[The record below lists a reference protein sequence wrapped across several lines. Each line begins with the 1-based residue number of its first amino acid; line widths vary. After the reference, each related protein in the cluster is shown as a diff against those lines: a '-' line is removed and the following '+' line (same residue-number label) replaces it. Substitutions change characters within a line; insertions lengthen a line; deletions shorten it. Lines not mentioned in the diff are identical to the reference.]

1 MSVYIWT
8 ALFIVLIIIEAMTA
22 QLTTI
27 WFAVG
32 ALASAIAAFFNG
44 PVWLQWTL
52 FLVVSVVLILSTR
65 KLARGLLKAKPKATN
80 ADRAIGQNGIVTEE
94 IDNLNAKGAVN
105 LNGMFWTARSE
116 DNTVIPV
123 GETVTAVRIDGVKL
137 IVTRQETKED

>member
-94 IDNLNAKGAVN
+94 IDNLNAKGAVS

-116 DNTVIPV
+116 DNSVIPV

>member
-8 ALFIVLIIIEAMTA
+8 ALFIVLVIVEAATA

-32 ALASAIAAFFNG
+32 ALAAAVASFCNG

-52 FLVVSVVLILSTR
+52 FLVISVVLILCTR
-65 KLARGLLKAKPKATN
+65 KMATSLLKAKPKATN
-80 ADRAIGQNGIVTEE
+80 ADRAIGQDGIVTEE

-105 LNGMFWTARSE
+105 LNGVYWTARSE
-116 DNTVIPV
+116 DNSVIPV
-123 GETVTAVRIDGVKL
+123 GETVTTVRIEGVKL
-137 IVTRQETKED
+137 IVNRKETKED

>member
-8 ALFIVLIIIEAMTA
+8 ALFIVLVIIEGITA

-32 ALASAIAAFFNG
+32 AIAAAVAAFLNG

-65 KLARGLLKAKPKATN
+65 KLARGLLKATPKATN
-80 ADRAIGQNGIVTEE
+80 ADRAIGQDGIVTEE
-94 IDNLNAKGAVN
+94 IDNLNAKGAVS
-105 LNGMFWTARSE
+105 LNGAFWTARSE
-116 DNTVIPV
+116 NNSVIPL
-123 GETVTAVRIDGVKL
+123 GETVTAIRIEGVKL
-137 IVTRQETKED
+137 IVKKKENKED

>member
-8 ALFIVLIIIEAMTA
+8 ALFIVLIIIEGITA

-32 ALASAIAAFFNG
+32 AIAAAVAAFLNG

-65 KLARGLLKAKPKATN
+65 KLARGLLKTTPKATN
-80 ADRAIGQNGIVTEE
+80 ADRAIGQDGIVTEE
-94 IDNLNAKGAVN
+94 IDNLNAKGAVS
-105 LNGMFWTARSE
+105 LNGAFWTARSE
-116 DNTVIPV
+116 NNSVIPL
-123 GETVTAVRIDGVKL
+123 GETVTAIRIEGVKL
-137 IVTRQETKED
+137 IVKKKENKED

>member
-8 ALFIVLIIIEAMTA
+8 ALFIVLVIIEGITA

-32 ALASAIAAFFNG
+32 AIAAAVAAFLNG

-65 KLARGLLKAKPKATN
+65 KLARGLLKATPKATN
-80 ADRAIGQNGIVTEE
+80 ADRAIGQDGIVTEE
-94 IDNLNAKGAVN
+94 IDNLNAKGAVS
-105 LNGMFWTARSE
+105 LNGAFWTARSE
-116 DNTVIPV
+116 NNSVIPI
-123 GETVTAVRIDGVKL
+123 GETVTAIRIEGVKL
-137 IVTRQETKED
+137 IVKKKGNKED

>member
-65 KLARGLLKAKPKATN
+65 KLARGLLKAKPNATN

-94 IDNLNAKGAVN
+94 IDNLSAKGAVS

-116 DNTVIPV
+116 DNTVIPA